1 VGSPCLGPISFRRP
15 PCNRGSSEEHEGG
28 EDEWCAGKFERW
40 AGNGIRPDE
49 GGKCLRE
56 EGRPDQAGHAVDAG
70 DGALQL
76 ALFRTVDA
84 SGHERLVRGTDQ
96 APEGHHG
103 NPETK
108 NPAFRRKAVDDEL
121 RGGLPLFL
129 LTSR

>member
-1 VGSPCLGPISFRRP
+1 MLSAESGVGSDEVG
-15 PCNRGSSEEHEGG
+15 EG
-28 EDEWCAGKFERW
+28 
-40 AGNGIRPDE
+40 
-49 GGKCLRE
+49 LRE
-56 EGRPDQAGHAVDAG
+56 EGRPDEAGDAVDAS
-70 DGALQL
+70 DGTLQL

-84 SGHERLVRGTDQ
+84 AGYERLVRGTDQ